1 MKKKGLLVACCAL
14 LLSGVEAI
22 ACTGLLVGKKAS
34 IDGSVM
40 ISYAADS
47 HGLYGEMYHWPAAAW
62 PKGATLDVVEWDTGK
77 PLGTI
82 AQVERTYNV
91 VGNMNEH
98 QLAITESTFGGRR
111 ELRDTAGIM
120 DYGSLIYITLQRAKT
135 AREAIKVMT
144 DLVAEY
150 GYYSG
155 GETFSIAD
163 KHEAWVMEM
172 VGKGPGR
179 KGAIWVAIRIPDD
192 CISAHA
198 NQSRIQQIPFDDK
211 ENCLYAPDVV
221 SFAREKG
228 YFKGKDADFSF
239 QQAYCPYDFGA
250 LRGCEARVWSFFRQ
264 YDSTMDQY
272 TDFIKGDPTKQ
283 PMPLYIKPNRKLS
296 VQDVQQGMRNH
307 FEGTDLD
314 MTKDAGAGPYK
325 VPYRWRPMTFKV
337 DGVEYTNERAIATQ
351 QTGFVIVPQMREWL
365 PDEIGGILWF
375 GVDDADM
382 AVFNPVYA
390 SSVRVPECYRVGNGD
405 LLNFSWT
412 SAFWMHN
419 WVANMAYHKY
429 SFMIQDIR
437 KVQQELENHYQEM
450 IPAIDK
456 AAQELYAKDPKEA
469 VEFLTWFSTSTADNA
484 TARWKKLGEYL
495 VVKYIDGNVK
505 KEENGQFK
513 RNAYGLP
520 AYPDFPGYDEEYY
533 RSIVK
538 SAGERLKVKE

>member
-47 HGLYGEMYHWPAAAW
+47 HGLYGEMYHWPAATW

-179 KGAIWVAIRIPDD
+179 KGAIWVAIRVPDD

-250 LRGCEARVWSFFRQ
+250 LRGCEARVWSFFRP

-429 SFMIQDIR
+429 SVMIQDIR